1 MKSREIRKQHG
12 EKQEEIKKRI
22 AEFRDLE
29 EADERR
35 IFQELVFVIL
45 TSQTEAEKAWEA
57 AIELEEK
64 DLLLGGSRK
73 EIQDVLE
80 KEEVQYSE
88 NKANYI
94 VENRNSLM
102 QPTLKDPEK
111 GLKLNRQIWDR
122 DPEKSRKWLVENI
135 KGLSWKGASHFL
147 RNVGRGEDFAIISG
161 HIVRKMHQ
169 LGLIEEPEL
178 PEDREEYIEYE
189 RKLRG
194 FSEDID
200 IPLEE
205 LDLVLWSMET
215 GEIFK

>member
-1 MKSREIRKQHG
+1 M
-12 EKQEEIKKRI
+12 EIKEIKEHYRENRKEIEERI
-22 AEFRDLE
+22 REFRDLE
-29 EADERR
+29 EADEER

-45 TSQTEAEKAWEA
+45 TSQTEAEKAWKA
-57 AIELEEK
+57 ALELEEK
-64 DLLLGGSRK
+64 DILLEGARK

-80 KEEVQYSE
+80 KEQVQYSE
-88 NKANYI
+88 SKANYI
-94 VENRNSLM
+94 VENRNSLT
-102 QPTLKDPEK
+102 QPTLENPEK
-111 GLKLNRQIWDR
+111 GLKLKRQIWDR
-122 DPEKSRKWLVENI
+122 EPEKSRKWLVKNI

-161 HIVRKMHQ
+161 HIVRKLHQ

-200 IPLEE
+200 ISLEE